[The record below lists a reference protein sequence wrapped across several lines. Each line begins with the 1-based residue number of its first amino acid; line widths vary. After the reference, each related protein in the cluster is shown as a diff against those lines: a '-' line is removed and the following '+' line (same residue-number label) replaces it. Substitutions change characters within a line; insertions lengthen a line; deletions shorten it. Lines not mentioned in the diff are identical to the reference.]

1 MKKRI
6 LPITILIALLASIV
20 TFVVL
25 LNMEKNMLNDYE
37 RGPVWILKEEMPAG
51 TECTAENITRYME
64 PMQVDKQSIP
74 DKYIEDL
81 NVLAGLRSVITLPKG
96 SILTE
101 AMFTGERDDIAEMD
115 APVIAGC
122 KAEDLY
128 QLVSGSLRKGDMI
141 NLYTV
146 NEEEGQTSLLWE
158 NVRVYEVFDSA
169 GKSIAVTDE
178 ETAAARINIL
188 LEKEYAE
195 RFYTEL
201 NNGSLRVVKVC
212 ETL

>member
-1 MKKRI
+1 M
-6 LPITILIALLASIV
+6 
-20 TFVVL
+20 
-25 LNMEKNMLNDYE
+25 
-37 RGPVWILKEEMPAG
+37 
-51 TECTAENITRYME
+51 
-64 PMQVDKQSIP
+64 DKQSIP
-74 DKYIEDL
+74 DRYVASTDILE
-81 NVLAGLRSVITLPKG
+81 GMRSVILLPRG

-101 AMFTGERDDIAEMD
+101 VMFIGERDEIEEME
-115 APVIAGC
+115 APIIAGC

-128 QLVSGSLRKGDMI
+128 QLVSGSLRKGDVI

-188 LEKEYAE
+188 LEEEYAE

-201 NNGSLRVVKVC
+201 HNGSLHVVKTVSK
-212 ETL
+212 